1 MCKDSVAE
9 PMLFNQPDPV
19 GCLEPPAQT
28 SDAIQ
33 HGVAGLPD
41 KLVFHILKRIGRYRW
56 SNHGRFLWDLL
67 SAERKKQRVVGL
79 KDKINIQALDAGGKQ
94 SVVDRL
100 VAREAQLGFKDL
112 EARRC
117 INELLRSG
125 WI

>member
-41 KLVFHILKRIGRYRW
+41 EFTIG
-56 SNHGRFLWDLL
+56 S
-67 SAERKKQRVVGL
+67 SA
-79 KDKINIQALDAGGKQ
+79 QANAPFAV
-94 SVVDRL
+94 S
-100 VAREAQLGFKDL
+100 A
-112 EARRC
+112 
-117 INELLRSG
+117 SSY
-125 WI
+125 